1 MGETFINIQFP
12 FSDDSKGK
20 FLEMNKT
27 SKKAIKA
34 DLMHL
39 LMTNRG
45 ERLYLPD
52 FGTNLRKYIFE
63 QNDFKVH
70 TGIKNEIQE
79 AVNKYIPNLII
90 KELTVEKSDSNEHV
104 AVVRVDY
111 TVNDDAFSSSDF
123 VIIEL

>member
-12 FSDDSKGK
+12 FSDDTKGK

-27 SKKAIKA
+27 TKKAIKA

-63 QNDFKVH
+63 QNDFETH
-70 TGIKNEIQE
+70 TGIKSEIQSSID
-79 AVNKYIPNLII
+79 KYIPNLKIT
-90 KELTVEKSDSNEHV
+90 ELKVERSDSNEHL

-111 TVNDDAFSSSDF
+111 NVSDDAFSSSDF

>member
-12 FSDDSKGK
+12 FRDDDKGK

-27 SKKAIKA
+27 TKKAIKA

-45 ERLYLPD
+45 ERLYLPA

-63 QNDFKVH
+63 QNDFEVH
-70 TGIKNEIQE
+70 TGIKNEIQGDPKKE
-79 AVNKYIPNLII
+79 WTHQNVNKRRKNHW
-90 KELTVEKSDSNEHV
+90 SNTKI
-104 AVVRVDY
+104 AV
-111 TVNDDAFSSSDF
+111 
-123 VIIEL
+123 I